1 MRCIVMRRMATD
13 NVRRARPYLFCAL
26 ALVALAGCQE
36 NEQTFGPVTA
46 TPAQQPELNLSADR
60 GVPVPP
66 AGPVDPRL
74 IAANVGSR
82 QDPWSLLSEEWT
94 FEQSERTERFLG
106 EVGGFRVDVAIEED
120 VETEE
125 APPVIEPV
133 PQWRLAGV
141 IIGQG
146 VIGLLD
152 TGRNTYEIR
161 PGMTVP
167 GTEWYVVS
175 IDQEKAVLRR
185 DGNKLPRE
193 FAVGLSGPIGDGM
206 GGGGGAAGGGNP
218 RGGGDPLAGNPG
230 ATGAAGGG

>member
-1 MRCIVMRRMATD
+1 MKRRMATG
-13 NVRRARPYLFCAL
+13 NVRRTRPYLFGAL
-26 ALVALAGCQE
+26 ALVLLAGCQE

-60 GVPVPP
+60 GVPVP
-66 AGPVDPRL
+66 ASAPVDPRL

-82 QDPWSLLSEEWT
+82 QDPWSLTPAEWS
-94 FEQSERTERFLG
+94 FEQSQRSELFLG
-106 EVGGFRVDVAIEED
+106 EAGGFRLDVEIEAD

-152 TGRNTYEIR
+152 TGRETYEIR

-206 GGGGGAAGGGNP
+206 GGGAGGAGAAGGGAAGNP
-218 RGGGDPLAGNPG
+218 RGELPALG
-230 ATGAAGGG
+230 TAGGGG

>member
-1 MRCIVMRRMATD
+1 MRCIVKRRMATG

-26 ALVALAGCQE
+26 ALVLLAGCQE
-36 NEQTFGPVTA
+36 NEQPFGPVTA
-46 TPAQQPELNLSADR
+46 TPAQPPELNLSADR
-60 GVPVPP
+60 GVPVP
-66 AGPVDPRL
+66 ASAPVDPRL

-82 QDPWSLLSEEWT
+82 QDPWALTPVEWS
-94 FEQSERTERFLG
+94 FEQSQRSELFLD
-106 EVGGFRVDVAIEED
+106 EAGGFRLDVEIEAD

-125 APPVIEPV
+125 ARPVIEPV

-152 TGRNTYEIR
+152 TGRETYEIR

-206 GGGGGAAGGGNP
+206 GGGAGGAGAAGGGAAGNP
-218 RGGGDPLAGNPG
+218 RGELPALG
-230 ATGAAGGG
+230 TGGGG

>member
-1 MRCIVMRRMATD
+1 MATG

-26 ALVALAGCQE
+26 ALVVLAGCQE
-36 NEQTFGPVTA
+36 NEQTFGPVTP

-60 GVPVPP
+60 GVPVPK

-82 QDPWSLLSEEWT
+82 QDPWALTPEEWS
-94 FEQSERTERFLG
+94 FEQNERTERFLNEAG
-106 EVGGFRVDVAIEED
+106 NFRLDVEIEAD

-125 APPVIEPV
+125 ARPIIEPV

-141 IIGQG
+141 IIGDG

-152 TGRNTYEIR
+152 TGAQTYEIR

-185 DGNKLPRE
+185 DSNKLPRE
-193 FAVGLSGPIGDGM
+193 FAVGLSGPIGDGL
-206 GGGGGAAGGGNP
+206 GGGGGGPAGGGGGNL
-218 RGGGDPLAGNPG
+218 GGGL
-230 ATGAAGGG
+230 AGGG

>member
-1 MRCIVMRRMATD
+1 MATGD
-13 NVRRARPYLFCAL
+13 VRRARPYLFCAL
-26 ALVALAGCQE
+26 ALVFLAGCQE
-36 NEQTFGPVTA
+36 NEVPFGPVTA
-46 TPAQQPELNLSADR
+46 TPAKEPELNLSADR
-60 GVPVPP
+60 GVPVQ
-66 AGPVDPRL
+66 ASGPVDPKL

-82 QDPWSLLSEEWT
+82 QDPWSLLNEERI
-94 FEQSERTERFLG
+94 FDQNEMTERFHS
-106 EVGGFRVDVAIEED
+106 EAGGFRVDVAVEED

-141 IIGQG
+141 IIGAG

-152 TGRNTYEIR
+152 TGANTYEIR

-206 GGGGGAAGGGNP
+206 GGGAGGAGAAGGGGGGNP
-218 RGGGDPLAGNPG
+218 RGETPRLG
-230 ATGAAGGG
+230 TAGGGG